1 MCVGEQEDFLCV
13 VSCRCVTTLNL
24 AVAYEIYVLY
34 CIQAY
39 VCVCQQE
46 KLQSVMLESKELS
59 NDINNRKQMLVKIE
73 EEIQHA
79 EEVCQ

>member
-1 MCVGEQEDFLCV
+1 M
-13 VSCRCVTTLNL
+13 
-24 AVAYEIYVLY
+24 
-34 CIQAY
+34 
-39 VCVCQQE
+39 CQQE

-79 EEVCQ
+79 EEVCPKMKLLAQCGHPNQM

>member
-1 MCVGEQEDFLCV
+1 ME
-13 VSCRCVTTLNL
+13 SM
-24 AVAYEIYVLY
+24 YVLY
-34 CIQAY
+34 TGICMC

-46 KLQSVMLESKELS
+46 KLQSVTLESKELS